1 VEETLVEPTEDGAAS
16 RLLKPLAKGTT
27 GLYSGYLLAT
37 YCPPKTPA
45 DELHTGTLWLIY
57 GLIAMTSPIGLWL
70 GRHWVRRG
78 LHHR

>member
-1 VEETLVEPTEDGAAS
+1 MEETLVEPTEDGAAS

-45 DELHTGTLWLIY
+45 GELHTGKGGGQQIGGHDGI
-57 GLIAMTSPIGLWL
+57 GLGISVAVGSPI
-70 GRHWVRRG
+70 R
-78 LHHR
+78 